1 MIEKYS
7 ITQQR
12 ERIKALEVLEKA
24 KKLNK
29 PVKKVPATESAFSRG
44 QKTKNFI
51 PKSTKKNQ
59 VKELLEQGKTIP
71 EISRIMGT
79 SEKNVKMHI
88 YLLKKKK

>member
-29 PVKKVPATESAFSRG
+29 PVKKIPATDSE
-44 QKTKNFI
+44 FI
-51 PKSTKKNQ
+51 RLKIKSTKEDRKAIVLKLHSEGLTN
-59 VKELLEQGKTIP
+59 KEICDKTKY
-71 EISRIMGT
+71 SRQT
-79 SEKNVKMHI
+79 VYN
-88 YLLKKKK
+88 YLK